1 MSKLISE
8 ITQFKQKS
16 TDYLQSKAK
25 NALLQIVQQNGNYEK
40 FIADSDATAAMSDL
54 NKLADLKASKNT
66 TIPPYLRFG
75 YLIAE
80 TNSGKQLDKIP
91 IPLLLPNAETAA
103 VLFDMEHAKPDD
115 IPALFQHIALRYLL
129 SLQMKVCRFYMID
142 TDFGSSFSFFSTVNN
157 PSLQRELFY
166 KSEDINKLMNDLQ
179 KTVSQANQSYL
190 GTHKNLTDYNSKA
203 GQMAQPYHFVFIDD
217 FPNAF
222 TSQSLESLYNL
233 ISNGNAARAG
243 IHIFINYS
251 KKNNAPRDFDINRF
265 KQICACV
272 NANAK
277 GDVSLSNWNIKIPLP
292 KYKTVIETTLP
303 KNANKI
309 VDFINNMEEEKI
321 VFSLDAWI
329 DDLKKQKQIWK
340 DTTENGIKVPVGF
353 VSPTE
358 MFNFYLA
365 NDNDSNC
372 NDFFA
377 LVAGRPGYGKTVLLH
392 NVIVNS
398 CMKYAS
404 DELNLYLAD
413 FAEGASFSIYRDLPH
428 CKSLMLSNNKEYA
441 LRMLEHLEKEFKNRS
456 HLYQQAQK
464 KFGQQVNTLTSY
476 RKITG
481 EKLPRILLV
490 MDEFHFLFNSV
501 DMVSLTAREK
511 LCNGIRQWRKCGIS
525 IILCTQD
532 LSGVNFGDAD
542 SKITYRFALNLL
554 EMDSKRVIRNN
565 AAMSLTRKGQ
575 TIMNNTANGNE
586 QMNVEF
592 QCAFTPRYLEHTNWL
607 AAGYKK
613 NFGELPIK
621 YICESGTDADI
632 TDNIALCQNIENE
645 SFTINHNYCDVFVGK
660 PDLLRDS
667 HTRIRYRR
675 QQNSNTLMIGE
686 DFGTAINT
694 IATSLIQLQKQSAT
708 SSKLYVIDC
717 FNAGDEFQGALNGLA
732 DYAPDNFVL
741 GNAQVI
747 DTIAEE
753 LEKRK
758 QANSAGTFTEE
769 RIVLAVLNI
778 QNCYDLKP
786 QGGGMMPMP
795 SPAATKLAKILN
807 DGAPLG
813 IHCIIHSLNYNS
825 LVGNGN
831 IFDSKVMN
839 NFENKIF
846 LKGADTQ
853 TMFLGGTKIGTVE
866 ENNIMIVQNNKLDGE
881 NYEQCKAYS
890 EITANKSNATIDF
903 ISQLFE
909 NNRYA

>member
-1 MSKLISE
+1 MNKLIPE
-8 ITQFKQKS
+8 ISQFKQKAA
-16 TDYLQSKAK
+16 TYLQSKVK
-25 NALLQIVQQNGNYEK
+25 NALIAIMQYNSNYEE
-40 FIADSDATAAMSDL
+40 FITNSDAAAAMSDL
-54 NKLADLKASKNT
+54 NKLTDLKSSKNT

-75 YLIAE
+75 YLVAE
-80 TNSGKQLDKIP
+80 TNKGKSLDKIS
-91 IPLLLPNAETAA
+91 IPLLLPSAESNA
-103 VLFDMEHAKPDD
+103 VLFDMENVKPEN
-115 IPALFQHIALRYLL
+115 IPALFQQFALRYLL

-142 TDFGSSFSFFSTVNN
+142 ADFGSSFSFFSTVNN
-157 PSLQRELFY
+157 PQLQRELFY
-166 KSEDINKLMNDLQ
+166 KSEDINKLMSDLQ
-179 KTVSQANQSYL
+179 KIVSQANLSFL
-190 GTHKNLTDYNSKA
+190 GTHQNLTAYNKQA

-222 TSQSLESLYNL
+222 TSQTLDALYNL
-233 ISNGNAARAG
+233 ISNGNATRAG

-265 KQICACV
+265 KQICACI
-272 NANAK
+272 NANTK

-303 KNANKI
+303 KNVNKI
-309 VDFINNMEEEKI
+309 VNFINNLEEEKV
-321 VFSLDAWI
+321 VFSLDGWI

-340 DTTENGIKVPVGF
+340 ATTENGIKVPVGF
-353 VSPTE
+353 ISPTE

-365 NDNDSNC
+365 NDNDNNC

-398 CMKYAS
+398 CMKYS
-404 DELNLYLAD
+404 PDELELHLAD

-441 LRMLEHLEKEFKNRS
+441 LRILGHLEKEFKKRS

-490 MDEFHFLFNSV
+490 MDEFHFLFNSQ
-501 DMVSLTAREK
+501 DLASFTAREK

-554 EMDSKRVIRNN
+554 EMDSKWVIRNS

-586 QMNVEF
+586 QMNIEF
-592 QCAFTPRYLEHTNWL
+592 QCAFTPQYLEHTNWL
-607 AAGYKK
+607 AANYKK
-613 NFGELPIK
+613 SSSESPIK

-632 TDNIALCQNIENE
+632 ADNIALLSMLAKDN
-645 SFTINHNYCDVFVGK
+645 FTINHRQCDVYVGK

-694 IATSLIQLQKQSAT
+694 IVVSLIQLQKQSAVN
-708 SSKLYVIDC
+708 SKFYVMDC
-717 FNAGDEFQGALNGLA
+717 FNVGDEFQGALNGLA

-741 GNAQVI
+741 GNAQMI
-747 DTIAEE
+747 DTIADE

-758 QANSAGTFTEE
+758 QADATEILIEE
-769 RIVLAVLNI
+769 RIVLTVLNT

-786 QGGGMMPMP
+786 KGSGYSAIP
-795 SPAATKLAKILN
+795 SEAAGKLIKILN
-807 DGAPLG
+807 EGAQLG
-813 IHCIIHSLNYNS
+813 IHCIIHSLSYSSMFGNS
-825 LVGNGN
+825 GLIKPDVFN
-831 IFDSKVMN
+831 S
-839 NFENKIF
+839 FENKIF
-846 LKGADTQ
+846 LKGSDWDNIY
-853 TMFLGGTKIGTVE
+853 IGAKKTCTVE
-866 ENNIMIVQNNKLDGE
+866 ENNLMLVVNNKLDGE
-881 NYEQCKAYS
+881 TYEQCKAYS
-890 EITANKSNATIDF
+890 EITVAESNATIDY
-903 ISQLFE
+903 ISRLFE
-909 NNRYA
+909 RNRYA